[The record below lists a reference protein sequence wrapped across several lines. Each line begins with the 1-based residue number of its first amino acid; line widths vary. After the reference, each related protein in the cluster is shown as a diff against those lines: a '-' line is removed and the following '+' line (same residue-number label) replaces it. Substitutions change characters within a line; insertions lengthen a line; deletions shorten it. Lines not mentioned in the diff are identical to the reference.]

1 MTFLQKTL
9 GHNYKWLYLIKYNFA
24 ITNSGIKANLLSSI
38 PLILNSLAVIFI
50 WSKANPST
58 AIFTY
63 LIIGRIYK
71 SFAESIPEN
80 SVSLDIIE
88 GRLTNKLLYPRDYF
102 FFRFFSLIGRRV
114 NRNPI
119 EIITFG
125 ITAVIAVHFFGS
137 IQATN
142 LTTVLT
148 LLLFVP
154 ISYFINNTI
163 GFWAGSLAFFLK
175 DKREFN
181 AVQDSYNTTKV
192 MLYGLIIPLDQL
204 PFKQVF
210 EFLPTAYFVH
220 HPMQIYLGRYS
231 QDKIVQVFLVGTIW
245 CLILWALA
253 RFIFKRGLRLNEA
266 TGL

>member
-1 MTFLQKTL
+1 MTFLQKNL
-9 GHNYKWLYLIKYNFA
+9 GQNYKWLYLIKYNFA

-38 PLILNSLAVIFI
+38 PLVLNSLAVIFI
-50 WSKANPST
+50 WSKAHPST

-63 LIIGRIYK
+63 LIVGRIYK

-80 SVSLDIIE
+80 SVSLDVID

-102 FFRFFSLIGRRV
+102 VFRFFSLIGRRV

-119 EIITFG
+119 EIVTFLF
-125 ITAVIAVHFFGS
+125 TAVIAVHFFGS
-137 IQATN
+137 IQIAN
-142 LTTVLT
+142 LQTILI
-148 LLLFVP
+148 LFLFVP
-154 ISYFINNTI
+154 ISYFVNNTL

-181 AVQDSYNTTKV
+181 AVQDSYNTTKII
-192 MLYGLIIPLDQL
+192 LFGLIIPLDQL
-204 PFKQVF
+204 PYKEVF

-220 HPMQIYLGRYS
+220 RPMQIYLGRYNNIQILQTFVS
-231 QDKIVQVFLVGTIW
+231 GIIW
-245 CLILWALA
+245 CFLLWIFA
-253 RFIFKRGLRLNEA
+253 RLVFKKGLKLNEA